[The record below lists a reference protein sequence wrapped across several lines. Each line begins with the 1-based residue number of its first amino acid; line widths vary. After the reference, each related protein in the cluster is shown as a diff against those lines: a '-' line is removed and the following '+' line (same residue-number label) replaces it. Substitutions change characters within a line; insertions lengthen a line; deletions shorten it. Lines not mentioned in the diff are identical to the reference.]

1 MDVNVKSGLRKPNVL
16 VVDDTRA
23 NILALEAVLG
33 ADHNV
38 LSAGSGEGAILLLKS
53 NRSVDVILM
62 DVQMPGLDGFEA
74 ATLIKK
80 LPGYEDIPIIFVSAV
95 YTDDP
100 FIKQGFKA
108 GGIDYFGKPFDP
120 EILKMK
126 VAVYAS
132 FRHRTDLLRARERQ
146 IRQSEELIKVGR
158 KLSAVLES
166 LPVGVLIADAE
177 GRVCQMTDEVARILK
192 CVEPVERDAYGEI
205 LGWWDASGQ
214 VIRNG
219 QGPLWRALHTGAFS
233 HSERMEIRCCDST
246 KKTVVASAS
255 PLRALDNQIVGAVVL
270 IQDVSESE
278 KIEEDLE
285 QRVTQLVGIGVELE
299 GSSVGR

>member
-1 MDVNVKSGLRKPNVL
+1 MDSKPAMRKPNVL
-16 VVDDTRA
+16 VVDDKRS
-23 NILALEAVLG
+23 NIFALEAVLG
-33 ADHNV
+33 NEHSIH
-38 LSAGSGEGAILLLKS
+38 SALSGEEALALLKS
-53 NRSVDVILM
+53 NPSIDVVLM
-62 DVQMPGLDGFEA
+62 DVQMPVLDGFQTA
-74 ATLIKK
+74 ALIKK
-80 LPGYEDIPIIFVSAV
+80 LDGYEDVPIIFVSAV
-95 YTDDP
+95 YTESP

-132 FRHRTDLLRARERQ
+132 FRQKTDLLKAREQQ

-166 LPVGVLIADAE
+166 LPVGVLIADVQ

-192 CVEPVERDAYGEI
+192 CAESVERDAYGEI

-214 VIRNG
+214 VLRHG
-219 QGPLWRALHTGAFS
+219 EGPLWRALHGGRSS
-233 HSERMEIRCCDST
+233 HSERMEIRCCDGSH
-246 KKTVVASAS
+246 KTILASAA
-255 PLRALDNQIVGAVVL
+255 PLRALDNQIVGAVAL
-270 IQDVSESE
+270 IQDLSASE

-285 QRVTQLVGIGVELE
+285 HRVTQLIGIGVELE
-299 GSSVGR
+299 GSAAGR

>member
-1 MDVNVKSGLRKPNVL
+1 MDSKPTMRKPNVL
-16 VVDDTRA
+16 VVDDKRA

-33 ADHNV
+33 NEHNV
-38 LSAGSGEGAILLLKS
+38 LSAGSGEEAIVLLKS
-53 NRSVDVILM
+53 HPSIDVILM
-62 DVQMPGLDGFEA
+62 DVQMPTLDGFQTA
-74 ATLIKK
+74 ALIKK
-80 LPGYEDIPIIFVSAV
+80 MNGYEDVPIIFVSAV

-100 FIKQGFKA
+100 FIKQGFQA

-132 FRHRTDLLRARERQ
+132 FRQKTDLLKARERQ

-166 LPVGVLIADAE
+166 LPVSVLIADVE

-192 CVEPVERDAYGEI
+192 CAEPVERDAYGEI

-219 QGPLWRALHTGAFS
+219 EGLLSRALHGGQSS
-233 HSERMEIRCCDST
+233 HSERMAIRCCDGSE
-246 KKTVVASAS
+246 KTILASAA
-255 PLRALDNQIVGAVVL
+255 PLRALDSRIVGAVAL
-270 IQDVSESE
+270 IQDISASE

-285 QRVTQLVGIGVELE
+285 QRVTQLIGIGVELE
-299 GSSVGR
+299 GSAVGR

>member
-1 MDVNVKSGLRKPNVL
+1 MEPNLVVMRKPNVL
-16 VVDDTRA
+16 VVDDKRA
-23 NILALEAVLG
+23 NIFALEAVLG
-33 ADHNV
+33 NEHTV
-38 LSAGSGEGAILLLKS
+38 HSALSGEEAIVLLEA
-53 NRSVDVILM
+53 NRSIDVILM
-62 DVQMPGLDGFEA
+62 DVQMPTMDGFQA
-74 ATLIKK
+74 AALIKK
-80 LPGYEDIPIIFVSAV
+80 MDGYEDVPIIFVSAV
-95 YTDDP
+95 YTENP

-132 FRHRTDLLRARERQ
+132 FRQKTDLLKARERQ
-146 IRQSEELIKVGR
+146 VRESEELIKVGR

-166 LPVGVLIADAE
+166 LPVGVLIADVE

-192 CVEPVERDAYGEI
+192 CAEPVERDAYGEI

-219 QGPLWRALHTGAFS
+219 EGPLSRALHGGEHS
-233 HSERMEIRCCDST
+233 HSERMEIRCCDGSP
-246 KKTVVASAS
+246 KTVLASAS
-255 PLRALDNQIVGAVVL
+255 PLRALDKRIVGAVAL
-270 IQDVSESE
+270 IQDLSASE

-285 QRVTQLVGIGVELE
+285 QRVTQLIGIGVELE
-299 GSSVGR
+299 GSAVGR

>member
-1 MDVNVKSGLRKPNVL
+1 MEPDLVVMRKPNVL
-16 VVDDTRA
+16 VVDDKPA

-33 ADHNV
+33 NEHTV
-38 LSAGSGEGAILLLKS
+38 HSALSGEEAIELLKS
-53 NRSVDVILM
+53 NRSIDVILM
-62 DVQMPGLDGFEA
+62 DVQMPTMDGFQA
-74 ATLIKK
+74 AALIKK
-80 LPGYEDIPIIFVSAV
+80 MEGYEDVPIIFVSAV
-95 YTDDP
+95 YTDNP

-132 FRHRTDLLRARERQ
+132 FRQKTDLLKARERQ
-146 IRQSEELIKVGR
+146 IRESEELIKVGR

-166 LPVGVLIADAE
+166 LPVGVLIADVE

-192 CVEPVERDAYGEI
+192 CAEPVERDAYGEI
-205 LGWWDASGQ
+205 LGWWDGSGQ

-219 QGPLWRALHTGAFS
+219 EGPLARALHGGEHS
-233 HSERMEIRCCDST
+233 HSERMEIRCCDGSA
-246 KKTVVASAS
+246 KTILASAS
-255 PLRALDNQIVGAVVL
+255 PLRALDTRIVGAVAL
-270 IQDVSESE
+270 IQDLSASE

-285 QRVTQLVGIGVELE
+285 QRVTQLIGIGVELE
-299 GSSVGR
+299 GSAVGR